1 MVLLGALADSLLA
14 VFEPETVL
22 TILVLSSADAAQ
34 TKYLKGRL
42 GRVESRVERVED
54 VFIATDGGQPEDD
67 PAD

>member
-1 MVLLGALADSLLA
+1 MVPLGALADALLA
-14 VFEPETVL
+14 VFSAETVL

-54 VFIATDGGQPEDD
+54 LHMATDGGRRDSGD
-67 PAD
+67 